1 MFEMLGIYGY
11 ILVVLLGIFLC
22 TIGIYSYKK
31 SIAVLKVLDGCKG
44 ETEEETEEVEADRL
58 YNDDKKLLSLAG
70 IVFGSVIVLAGI
82 VGMFNNE
89 TEKYIVLLDG
99 NELQLPCSY
108 SDIVDLGYDIDSED
122 DMYSLSPGEKD
133 WVVVTNSKG
142 QEIELIFRNDNNSDR
157 KAPDCTVIGISV
169 DVEGRAD
176 FQLTNGVKIGMTY
189 DEVSDIMG
197 VGSSTYY
204 GSNSYTEQVGSDTY
218 KISIGYESPVISI
231 NSGSTNTSYMDYD
244 SLTYYAMNNFWNRKV
259 TSISVRIDN

>member
-31 SIAVLKVLDGCKG
+31 STAVLKVLDGCKG

-70 IVFGSVIVLAGI
+70 IVFGIVIVLAGI

-99 NELQLPCSY
+99 NELQIPCSY

-142 QEIELIFRNDNNSDR
+142 QEIELIFRNDNSSDR

-169 DVEGRAD
+169 EVEGRAD

-189 DEVSDIMG
+189 DEVTDIMG
-197 VGSSTYY
+197 VGSSQYW
-204 GSNSYTEQVGSDTY
+204 SEVYTEQVESSQY
-218 KISIGYESPVISI
+218 KISIGYENPVISVGSGAI
-231 NSGSTNTSYMDYD
+231 NNSYMDFD
-244 SLTYYAMNNFWNRKV
+244 SLTYMSTVNLFKRPV
-259 TSISVRIDN
+259 TSISVILDD